1 MILSNIFS
9 HHRAIFSLTLE
20 EEELG
25 EEETLEGLGRGG
37 GGGGGGGLG
46 GREQETREHGGQG
59 QDDGLKTE
67 HWSWSHEESS
77 SLTRSFMMLDISAVL
92 RTGDRLTPDTLPLHI
107 YRQQAPLG
115 PRDEFVSAWG
125 CLVQIGSSAEA
136 AAAVLSVLRLPPS
149 ARLGAISA
157 SVRAFL
163 KVQGAGQN

>member
-1 MILSNIFS
+1 MLTQSSANVKHILT
-9 HHRAIFSLTLE
+9 LTLE

-25 EEETLEGLGRGG
+25 EEETLEGLGRRG

-67 HWSWSHEESS
+67 HWSWRYEESS

-107 YRQQAPLG
+107 YRQQASLS

-136 AAAVLSVLRLPPS
+136 AAA
-149 ARLGAISA
+149 I
-157 SVRAFL
+157 
-163 KVQGAGQN
+163 